1 MQLIGFFIL
10 VLIFMY
16 LQISRICKF
25 RGTLRAAEWFFFL
38 VLIFM
43 YLQISRIPEFRGILS
58 AAEGMVFLLVA
69 DFYVSSDQQ
78 DLQI

>member
-1 MQLIGFFIL
+1 MVFI
-10 VLIFMY
+10 F
-16 LQISRICKF
+16 
-25 RGTLRAAEWFFFL
+25 

-78 DLQI
+78 ALRI